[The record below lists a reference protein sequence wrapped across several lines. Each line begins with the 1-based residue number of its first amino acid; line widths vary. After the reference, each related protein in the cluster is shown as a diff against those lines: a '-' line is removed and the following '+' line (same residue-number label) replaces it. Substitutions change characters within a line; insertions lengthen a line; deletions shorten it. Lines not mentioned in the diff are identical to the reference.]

1 MRKYLCLT
9 SLLVLLTVVH
19 AQQKQD
25 VINYIERYKDVAIQ
39 EMLRSHIPASITLA
53 QGLHESS
60 YGKSRLAKEAN
71 NHFGIKCKDE
81 WSGKKF
87 FQNDDAPN
95 ECFRV
100 YEHAEASYADHSD
113 FLLTRPRYASLF
125 QLPITDYKGWALG
138 LKEAGYATNPKYT
151 QILVKTIEENE
162 LTKYDQTGLALM
174 EEKEKMLSAPVK
186 SNTLSVSPANTTTEQ
201 INASVTK
208 RSVTMVNG
216 LRAVKATTNE
226 DPLKIAF
233 EFNIDFSSILLFN
246 DLADGDVF
254 KDGENVFLQPK
265 KTSANTDSYV
275 VIAGESMHDIS
286 QKMGIKLRELYN
298 KNNMKSNDQ
307 VVAGETLALK
317 NKRNAAPRTI
327 TYAQFLKTQTQKS
340 DNTQSLPHNNSFSN
354 TAAYKVQ
361 QSDTLYSIARKFNT
375 SVEKLKD
382 INNLSSNEITPG
394 QTIVVSQ

>member
-1 MRKYLCLT
+1 MT
-9 SLLVLLTVVH
+9 ME
-19 AQQKQD
+19 
-25 VINYIERYKDVAIQ
+25 NYKNYDI
-39 EMLRSHIPASITLA
+39 
-53 QGLHESS
+53 
-60 YGKSRLAKEAN
+60 
-71 NHFGIKCKDE
+71 
-81 WSGKKF
+81 
-87 FQNDDAPN
+87 
-95 ECFRV
+95 
-100 YEHAEASYADHSD
+100 
-113 FLLTRPRYASLF
+113 
-125 QLPITDYKGWALG
+125 
-138 LKEAGYATNPKYT
+138 
-151 QILVKTIEENE
+151 KTIEEYG

-174 EEKEKMLSAPVK
+174 EAKEKLLSVPVK

-208 RSVTMVNG
+208 RSETMVNG
-216 LRAVKATTNE
+216 LRAVKATSNE

-233 EFNIDFSSILLFN
+233 EFNLDFSSILLFN

-265 KTSANTDSYV
+265 KTTANTDSYV

-298 KNNMKSNDQ
+298 KNNMKPNDQ
-307 VVAGETLALK
+307 AVAGETLALK
-317 NKRNAAPRTI
+317 NKRNTAPLTI
-327 TYAQFLKTQTQKS
+327 TYAQFLKTQPQKS
-340 DNTQSLPHNNSFSN
+340 DNTQSLLHNNSFSN

-361 QSDTLYSIARKFNT
+361 QTDTLYSIARKFNT